1 MKISNNNLLVPKSFQ
16 SCVIGKRKMT
26 NDEIPSNDILTLT
39 NICLT
44 EPSQM
49 TTIAKEDNVKDFND
63 DNIGTEMNR

>member
-1 MKISNNNLLVPKSFQ
+1 
-16 SCVIGKRKMT
+16 VIGKRKMT